1 MLRQQSFHIYG
12 ELLFLL
18 LPNAWRIS
26 LHAQTGEQLEGHFQ
40 NVLKKKFR
48 DCICII
54 DCSDIFIE
62 RPKNL
67 TAHAQTWWN
76 YKHNNTV
83 KYLARV
89 TPTGLVSFFF
99 NWMGWTCIRQAD
111 NLAVRILKSWLLV
124 MLFLLIGVLT
134 SMIKLLWQEQFLRY
148 PVLQKESHSHPM
160 WGGYL
165 ETTF

>member
-1 MLRQQSFHIYG
+1 MHYLIKILGTDSMLRQQSFHIYG

-26 LHAQTGEQLEGHFQ
+26 LHAQTGKQLEGHFQ

-89 TPTGLVSFFF
+89 TPTGLVSFFLT
-99 NWMGWTCIRQAD
+99 GWGERVSDKQIT
-111 NLAVRILKSWLLV
+111 
-124 MLFLLIGVLT
+124 
-134 SMIKLLWQEQFLRY
+134 
-148 PVLQKESHSHPM
+148 LQS
-160 WGGYL
+160 G
-165 ETTF
+165 F